1 MNELDFTTSS
11 IIYINTKIVTINTF
25 RMLNI
30 SIDISC

>member
-25 RMLNI
+25 ENAKY
-30 SIDISC
+30 